1 MKHKIIAILRDS
13 GFEADKLYT
22 GRALVDLDYTIILE
36 MHGDKTA
43 SMPPTHSCRSE
54 WLQTPAIPEEEENI
68 IAKVDRKPR
77 DIFGRRETND
87 NSRESRWHNRNFYG
101 RC

>member
-43 SMPPTHSCRSE
+43 SMPPTHSDRSE
-54 WLQTPAIPEEEENI
+54 WLHTPAIPEEDENI
-68 IAKVDRKPR
+68 IAKVERKPR
-77 DIFGRRETND
+77 DIFRRREND
-87 NSRESRWHNRNFYG
+87 NSRKSRWSDCFFNG
-101 RC
+101 RG

>member
-43 SMPPTHSCRSE
+43 SMPPTHSDRAE
-54 WLQTPAIPEEEENI
+54 WLQSPAIPEEEENI
-68 IAKVDRKPR
+68 IAKVERNPR
-77 DIFGRRETND
+77 GRREND
-87 NSRESRWHNRNFYG
+87 NSRKSRWSDCFFNG
-101 RC
+101 RG

>member
-43 SMPPTHSCRSE
+43 SMPPTHSDRAE
-54 WLQTPAIPEEEENI
+54 WLQSPAIPEEEENI
-68 IAKVDRKPR
+68 IAKVERS
-77 DIFGRRETND
+77 IH
-87 NSRESRWHNRNFYG
+87 ESYTRN
-101 RC
+101 

>member
-1 MKHKIIAILRDS
+1 MKHKIIAIIRDS

-43 SMPPTHSCRSE
+43 SMPPTHSDRAE
-54 WLQTPAIPEEEENI
+54 WLQSPAIPEEEENV
-68 IAKVDRKPR
+68 IAK
-77 DIFGRRETND
+77 IRRE
-87 NSRESRWHNRNFYG
+87 HP
-101 RC
+101 

>member
-22 GRALVDLDYTIILE
+22 GRALVDIDYTILLE

-43 SMPPTHSCRSE
+43 SMPPTHSDRAE
-54 WLQTPAIPEEEENI
+54 WLQSPAIPEEEENV
-68 IAKVDRKPR
+68 IAK
-77 DIFGRRETND
+77 IRRE
-87 NSRESRWHNRNFYG
+87 HP
-101 RC
+101 